1 MNYKS
6 VSVAMAAYNG
16 EQYIGNQIDSIL
28 YQLKRDDELVI
39 SLDPS
44 LDCTDQI
51 VREKCKK
58 DKRIILIDGP
68 NQGAISNFEN
78 AINIANKEIIFL
90 ADQDDYWLPG
100 KVENVL
106 KEFDDPDVKVVL
118 HDASIVDK
126 NLNVIIPS
134 YFQHRKVKKG
144 IKENILKNSYM
155 GCCMAFRQDLKD
167 LILPFPKDI
176 PMHDQWIGLVGE
188 LTGKTIFLPQQYL
201 LYRRHEANE
210 TNLTHSNILQMI
222 KWRKNIY
229 FEIERIRKNI
239 KQDL

>member
-1 MNYKS
+1 MNTKS

-16 EQYIGNQIDSIL
+16 EQYIGDQIDSIL

-39 SLDPS
+39 SLDAS
-44 LDCTDQI
+44 LDRTDQI

-78 AINIANKEIIFL
+78 AINIANKDIIFL

-106 KEFDDPDVKVVL
+106 KAFDDTDVKVVL

-134 YFQHRKVKKG
+134 YFQHRKVRKG

-155 GCCMAFRQDLKD
+155 GCCMAFRQELKEV
-167 LILPFPKDI
+167 ILPFPKDI

-210 TNLTHSNILQMI
+210 TDLKHSNILQMI

-229 FEIERIRKNI
+229 TEIEKIKKNI
-239 KQDL
+239 KPD